1 MTQKETT
8 YHLVIIANGVET
20 SRFVSTNLRE
30 VELQRQVHIRSLAP
44 GLAEIR
50 EIKE

>member
-8 YHLVIIANGVET
+8 YKLVIIVNDVET
-20 SRFVSTNLRE
+20 TLFVSENLRE
-30 VELQRQVHIRSLAP
+30 VELQRQIHIRSLAP

-50 EIKE
+50 EVQE